1 MYDWNIFYSVV
12 NHSFQ
17 TASTTSGISCM
28 LPLKTLDEQSS
39 GFLVNN
45 SCIFGIEFIKVATIK
60 ANTALETLFV
70 RKMNVFN
77 EAKVYTWK
85 IEDLKIEDLFAP
97 KNRSYSPE
105 FEIGGYTW

>member
-1 MYDWNIFYSVV
+1 MLGFFYCAV

-28 LPLKTLDEQSS
+28 LPLKTLHKQSS

-45 SCIFGIEFIKVATIK
+45 SCIFGIEFIKVAIIK
-60 ANTALETLFV
+60 VNTTLETLFV
-70 RKMNVFN
+70 RKMDVFN
-77 EAKVYTWK
+77 EPKVYTWE
-85 IEDLKIEDLFAP
+85 IEDLKTEDFFAL
-97 KNRSYSPE
+97 KKTSYSPE

>member
-39 GFLVNN
+39 GFLVDN
-45 SCIFGIEFIKVATIK
+45 SCVFGIEFIKVATIK
-60 ANTALETLFV
+60 ANTMLETLFV
-70 RKMNVFN
+70 RKMNVFI

-85 IEDLKIEDLFAP
+85 IEDFFALKN
-97 KNRSYSPE
+97 KSYSTE

>member
-1 MYDWNIFYSVV
+1 MYAWNIFYSVV

-39 GFLVNN
+39 GFLVN
-45 SCIFGIEFIKVATIK
+45 KVATIK
-60 ANTALETLFV
+60 GNTTLETLFV

-77 EAKVYTWK
+77 EDKVYT
-85 IEDLKIEDLFAP
+85 LKIEDFFAL
-97 KNRSYSPE
+97 KNTSYSPE

>member
-1 MYDWNIFYSVV
+1 MYAWNIFYSVV

-39 GFLVNN
+39 GFLVDN
-45 SCIFGIEFIKVATIK
+45 SCVFGIEG
-60 ANTALETLFV
+60 NTTLETLFI

-85 IEDLKIEDLFAP
+85 IEDFFALK
-97 KNRSYSPE
+97 NTSYSPE